1 MNGKRTHILLASLAL
16 SLVLAPLAKAEDAKP
31 QIDETKGRDRGV
43 MFVPMGNPSAGTAP
57 AISVPTITKPEVR
70 TAIQQVTHPVAPV
83 IKKTPAVQPV
93 KNVAKSPVKQ
103 PNFVA
108 KVKKAAPA
116 ALAKV
121 NNAPKN
127 QPAISNGSKEDPS
140 PITSTALVKFSG
152 EGPVVTATLDHS
164 GSSPK
169 YKVGDKMVINVK
181 AHQDCNVVIFNYD
194 STGTLTQIFPN
205 DYQQNGYV
213 KSGDSVEIGG
223 SNSEFDYQIA
233 GQGGSEKIFVYA
245 YPTGAEKPTAIQTI
259 AMNPIHGT
267 PFRSTEMTVDQY
279 RKMVNECGSYT
290 TRAVNVVAKKRA
302 HQLISST
309 NPANNAPA
317 NKIEL
322 NFVVEK

>member
-1 MNGKRTHILLASLAL
+1 MNGKRTHFLLASLAL
-16 SLVLAPLAKAEDAKP
+16 SLVLAPLANAEDAKP
-31 QIDETKGRDRGV
+31 QIDETKSHDRGV
-43 MFVPMGNPSAGTAP
+43 MFVPMCSPSAGTAP
-57 AISVPTITKPEVR
+57 AAVSVPITKPEVR
-70 TAIQQVTHPVAPV
+70 AAIQTVTHPVV
-83 IKKTPAVQPV
+83 KKTPVTPAV
-93 KNVAKSPVKQ
+93 KNVARTSTKPAS
-103 PNFVA
+103 FVA
-108 KVKKAAPA
+108 KVKKASPA
-116 ALAKV
+116 VAKV
-121 NNAPKN
+121 NNQPK
-127 QPAISNGSKEDPS
+127 QQTAISNGSKEDA
-140 PITSTALVKFSG
+140 PISSTALVKFNG
-152 EGPVVTATLDHS
+152 EGPVVTASLDHS
-164 GSSPK
+164 GTSPK

-213 KSGDSVEIGG
+213 KAGDSVEIGG
-223 SNSEFDYQIA
+223 TNSEFDYQIA

-245 YPTGAEKPTAIQTI
+245 YPSGAEKPSAIQTI
-259 AMNPIHGT
+259 AMNPIQGT

-309 NPANNAPA
+309 SNPSSGTA

-322 NFVVEK
+322 QFVVEK